1 MARRLIYAAA
11 LLILLGGTVYLAVFA
26 PRPRGT
32 PRAAAPPDLIPDSAL
47 VDVIPP
53 DSIPSIDDPKFV
65 EPGEASRWL
74 ADREPVV
81 SLELGDEARAYPAQ
95 ILTWHE
101 IVNDVVGG
109 RPVAVTYCP
118 LCNSAVAFSREV
130 DGRTLE
136 FGVSGKLYKSALV
149 MYDRQTD
156 SLWLHFEGRAIQ
168 GPLTGTRLDLIPVQL
183 LSFGEW
189 RKEHAD
195 GLVLSRNTGHFGAYG
210 ENPYDFYDTRQ
221 GPRAE
226 FFRGP
231 VSPKLH
237 PMARVVGVG
246 FGETA
251 VAYPYERL
259 AAGGKAGFVQDT
271 VSGRRIVVLWEAGT
285 ASALDQRRIAEGRD
299 VGASGVFV
307 PVADGR
313 RLTFE
318 VRGGTFLDRQTGS
331 EWTLSGRAVAGPMA
345 GEHLEP
351 VPHLDTFW
359 FAWWGH
365 HPDTTVHGA
374 KGSRTRPVH
383 RIFAGRF
390 VSPPG
395 VFIRT
400 HYRSDGERTNRL
412 P

>member
-1 MARRLIYAAA
+1 MARRLVFGAVMA
-11 LLILLGGTVYLAVFA
+11 LLLGGTIYLGVRAGRNVE
-26 PRPRGT
+26 PDRPEE
-32 PRAAAPPDLIPDSAL
+32 AAPVDLVPDSAL
-47 VDVIPP
+47 VDVLSP
-53 DSIPSIDDPKFV
+53 DSIPSIDEPKFV
-65 EPGEASRWL
+65 DPGEASRWL

-81 SLELGDEARAYPAQ
+81 SLELGGVARAYPAQ

-101 IVNDVVGG
+101 IVNDVVAG

-168 GPLTGTRLDLIPVQL
+168 GPLTGARLQVIPVQL
-183 LSFGEW
+183 LSFGAW
-189 RKEHAD
+189 RKEHPD
-195 GLVLSRNTGHFGAYG
+195 GLVLSRNTGHFAAYG
-210 ENPYDFYDTRQ
+210 ENPYDLYDTRE
-221 GPRAE
+221 GPSAE

-231 VSPKLH
+231 VSPRMH
-237 PMARVVGVG
+237 PMARVVGVT
-246 FGETA
+246 FGDTA

-259 AAGGKAGFVQDT
+259 AAGGTAGVVQDT
-271 VSGRRIVVLWEAGT
+271 VSGRPIVVLWEAGT
-285 ASALDQRRIAEGRD
+285 ASALDQRLISQGRD
-299 VGASGVFV
+299 VGATGVFV

-313 RLTFE
+313 RLTFDLRDGAF
-318 VRGGTFLDRQTGS
+318 VDQQTGS
-331 EWTLSGRAVAGPMA
+331 TWTLSGRAVAGVLA

-365 HPDTTVHGA
+365 HPETTVHG
-374 KGSRTRPVH
+374 
-383 RIFAGRF
+383 
-390 VSPPG
+390 
-395 VFIRT
+395 
-400 HYRSDGERTNRL
+400 E
-412 P
+412 

>member
-1 MARRLIYAAA
+1 MVGTMDRRLIFAVFV
-11 LLILLGGTVYLAVFA
+11 LTLFGGTVYLGF
-26 PRPRGT
+26 
-32 PRAAAPPDLIPDSAL
+32 RARQEPERAEPAENEPADLIPDSAL
-47 VDVIPP
+47 KNVLSP
-53 DSIPSIDDPKFV
+53 DSIPSIDEPKFV
-65 EPGEASRWL
+65 STEKAARWL

-81 SLELGDEARAYPAQ
+81 SLELGGETRAYPAQ

-109 RPVAVTYCP
+109 NPVAITYCP

-189 RKEHAD
+189 RREHAV
-195 GLVLSRNTGHFGAYG
+195 GLVLSRDTGHVRPYG
-210 ENPYDFYDTRQ
+210 ENPYESYDSQ
-221 GPRAE
+221 EGPYGS

-231 VSPKLH
+231 VGSELH
-237 PMARVVGVG
+237 PMARVVGVA
-246 FGETA
+246 FGDTA
-251 VAYPYERL
+251 VAYAYERL
-259 AAGGKAGFVQDT
+259 ASGRTAGVAQDT
-271 VSGRRIVVLWEAGT
+271 LAGREIVVLWAPGT
-285 ASALDQRRIAEGRD
+285 ASALDQRLISNGRD

-307 PVADGR
+307 PLADGR
-313 RLTFE
+313 NLTFE
-318 VRGGTFLDRQTGS
+318 VNAGTFVDRETGS
-331 EWTLSGRAVAGPMA
+331 TWTLSGRAVAGPLA
-345 GEHLEP
+345 GERLEP

-365 HPDTTVHGA
+365 HPETAV
-374 KGSRTRPVH
+374 
-383 RIFAGRF
+383 
-390 VSPPG
+390 
-395 VFIRT
+395 
-400 HYRSDGERTNRL
+400 YER
-412 P
+412 